1 MNNNKFVLIV
11 AAILLS
17 FCFISFMQN
26 INYENQH
33 RYEIVEIDETS
44 LNEINNAIRSYS
56 NENGIILDDHKFVP
70 TQSVQDENSITYKV
84 NCTTKNMGVVTFEV
98 VCTEEGH
105 EASILS

>member
-11 AAILLS
+11 VAILLS
-17 FCFISFMQN
+17 FCFISLMQN

-33 RYEIVEIDETS
+33 RYEVVEIDETS

-56 NENGIILDDHKFVP
+56 NENGIILDDRKFVP

-98 VCTEEGH
+98 VCAEEGY